1 MKILVVDDEER
12 IRDLI
17 CDYLHKEDYNTLEA
31 ENGEQALALFQNEQ
45 DIDLIILDVMMPEM
59 DGWTVCRELRKLSDV
74 PVFMLTAR
82 VDTSDEVYGFELGVD
97 DYIKKPFSPRSLVAR
112 VKALEKKKQ
121 GRDILDAGALTVNKT
136 GRYVLLNKEKLD
148 LPPKEYDLLLLLME
162 NRGRALSREQ
172 ILDSVWDFQYY
183 KGMRTIDTHI
193 KKLRKKLG
201 DYANYIETV
210 RNFGYRFEA
219 DEL

>member
-1 MKILVVDDEER
+1 MKILVVDDESR

-17 CDYLHKEDYNTLEA
+17 CDYLHSEGYVTLEA
-31 ENGEQALALFQNEQ
+31 ENGEQALDLFQKEN
-45 DIDLIILDVMMPEM
+45 DFDLVILDIMMPGT
-59 DGWTVCRELRKLSDV
+59 DGWTVCREIRKSSDV

-82 VDTSDEVYGFELGVD
+82 VETSDEVYGFELGVD

-112 VKALEKKKQ
+112 VKSLDKKKN
-121 GRDILDAGALTVNKT
+121 GRDILEAGSLVVNKI
-136 GRYVLLNKEKLD
+136 GRYVLLEKKKLD
-148 LPPKEYDLLLLLME
+148 LPPKEYELLLLLIE
-162 NRGRALSREQ
+162 NQGRALSREQ

-201 DYANYIETV
+201 DHASYIETV
-210 RNFGYRFEA
+210 RNFGYRFE
-219 DEL
+219 ENL

>member
-1 MKILVVDDEER
+1 MKILVVDDEAR

-17 CDYLHKEDYNTLEA
+17 CDYLHKEKYTTMEA
-31 ENGEQALALFQNEQ
+31 ENGEEALALFEKEG
-45 DIDLIILDVMMPEM
+45 DFDLIILDVMMPET
-59 DGWTVCRELRKLSDV
+59 DGWTVCREIRKTSDV
-74 PVFMLTAR
+74 SIFMLTAR

-112 VKALEKKKQ
+112 VQSLEKKKQ
-121 GRDILDAGALTVNKT
+121 GRDILDAGAISVNKI
-136 GRYVLLNKEKLD
+136 GRYAMLEGKKLD
-148 LPPKEYDLLLLLME
+148 LPPKEYELLLLLIE

-201 DYANYIETV
+201 DHANCIETV
-210 RNFGYRFEA
+210 RNFGYRFE
-219 DEL
+219 ENL